1 MVKAEL
7 SQVRSAEEESKI
19 SKYVNNLSLIYKS
32 YMALPDGVM

>member
-7 SQVRSAEEESKI
+7 SQMRSAEEEI